1 MKRVAALVVALA
13 LIGVTTWLVWPSAP
27 GVRGQDQKIT
37 VVDGPADD
45 QRVELDA
52 TFFPPPEGGKAPA
65 VLLAHGFGGSKQS
78 MRDQAIR
85 LAQDGYAVL
94 TWSARGFGR
103 STGQIALNSPDYEV
117 KDVKQ
122 LIDWLAERPEVQ
134 LDASGDPRVG
144 IAGGSYGGA
153 IALMTAAFDQRVDA
167 IVPQITWSDLAD
179 ALFPNAATTTQT
191 APGPTAGEA
200 DTTTGTDGDAPR
212 SDGESGTA
220 SDGTDSSA
228 SADPI
233 TGGTGTDQG
242 ADPATG
248 GTGTDQ
254 GASGTGSPDAS
265 GSGAA
270 SGVFKR
276 MWAGIFFGQGVSLDA
291 SSLLG
296 PRETAGPLTP
306 QQARCGRFLPE
317 ICDIYQEVAEDGR
330 ATPEA
335 IALLRE
341 SSPITVA
348 DRIKAPTLLIQGQRD
363 SLFPL
368 SHADAN
374 AKAIATAGTPVSL
387 AWFDGGHDGGNGEA
401 DWLFEQSSAWFSR
414 YLKGEGSQTPPVSA
428 FTVTRD
434 GGRDPGTRQRIRLHP
449 EADAYPGLGGTD
461 TATVELAGPEQN
473 IVNPPG
479 GAPASISTVP
489 GIGGLLGG
497 QGNGGVSIDM
507 PGQSA
512 AFESR
517 PLTAPLQLTGSP
529 TITVRVTGE
538 GEATLFAKLYDVAEN
553 NQLPTLPAG
562 LVAPVRVTIPQGA
575 GSTEATITLPAVD
588 HRFAVGHRLRLVVTT
603 TDMGFATPAA
613 PAAYQISLA
622 SPALTVPTVRTLAAA
637 PTGVAWWVWA
647 MPLASIVV
655 AAVLL
660 ATGRTPARLR
670 RRPVRASTA
679 GPASIGGTPE
689 TGIPNTTPASS
700 PDGKPVTPAVTT
712 PNGQAPHTGTT
723 ATGTTATGTTTA
735 GTTTDDPSDVAT
747 RVNGSSPDA
756 ATGADESSPDG
767 VTTVNGS
774 SAAMAGTDSAS
785 TDAVTGVNGSPADAK
800 AGGQARDGAT
810 TGSRTGAAPVT
821 SVPAGDPP
829 SASSATGTA
838 AVAAAEVP
846 LEISGLTKAYRN
858 GELAVDGLSFRVE
871 KGQVLGLLGPNGAGK
886 TTTMRMMMGLI
897 QPDDGEVRIFGERV
911 TPGAPVLSRL
921 GSFVEGPGFLPHLS
935 GHDNIQLYW
944 AATGR
949 PAADA
954 HFDEALEIAGLGK
967 ALERAVRTYSQGMR
981 QRLAIAQAML
991 GLPDLLVLDEPTNGL
1006 DPPQI
1011 REMRE
1016 VLKRYARDGRTVIV
1030 SSHMLAEVEQTCS
1043 HVVVMQRGRLVS
1055 TGPVSQLLSSAA
1067 AANGHG
1073 PRLEDVFLDLIGDKA

>member
-1 MKRVAALVVALA
+1 MKRVAALVAALA

-27 GVRGQDQKIT
+27 EVRAQDQKIT

-45 QRVELDA
+45 QRVELDT
-52 TFFPPPEGGKAPA
+52 TFFPPSGGGKAPA
-65 VLLAHGFGGSKQS
+65 VLIGHGFGGSKQS
-78 MRDQAIR
+78 VRQQAMRV
-85 LAQDGYAVL
+85 AQDGYAVL

-103 STGQIALNSPDYEV
+103 STGEIALNSPDYEV

-122 LIDWLAERPEVQ
+122 LIDWLAKRPEVL

-144 IAGGSYGGA
+144 IVGGSYGGS
-153 IALMTAAFDQRVDA
+153 IALMTAAHDQRVDA

-179 ALFPNAATTTQT
+179 ALFPNAAVQPP
-191 APGPTAGEA
+191 AA
-200 DTTTGTDGDAPR
+200 
-212 SDGESGTA
+212 
-220 SDGTDSSA
+220 
-228 SADPI
+228 
-233 TGGTGTDQG
+233 TDQ
-242 ADPATG
+242 DT
-248 GTGTDQ
+248 
-254 GASGTGSPDAS
+254 
-265 GSGAA
+265 SGAA
-270 SGVFKR
+270 SAPSPAGATANGLGQPESGVFKR
-276 MWAGIFFGQGVSLDA
+276 MWAGIFFGQGVSLESFA
-291 SSLLG
+291 LQG
-296 PRETAGPLTP
+296 QRQAAGPLTP
-306 QQARCGRFLPE
+306 QQARCGRFLPA
-317 ICDIYQEVAEDGR
+317 ICDIYQQVAKDGK

-335 IALLRE
+335 VALLRK

-348 DRIKAPTLLIQGQRD
+348 GQIKAPTLLLQGQRD

-374 AKAIATAGTPVSL
+374 AKAIAAAGTPVSL

-401 DWLFEQSSAWFSR
+401 DWLFEQSSAWFAR
-414 YLKGEGSQTPPVSA
+414 YLKGDGSAQTAPPVSA

-449 EADAYPGLGGTD
+449 EAASYPGLAGTD
-461 TATVELAGPEQN
+461 TTTVELSGPEQS

-497 QGNGGVSIDM
+497 QNTAGISIDM

-512 AFESR
+512 AFDSR
-517 PLTAPLQLTGSP
+517 PLTAPLQLTGTTTAKIKVS
-529 TITVRVTGE
+529 GK
-538 GEATLFAKLYDVAEN
+538 GEATLFAKLYDVADTAT
-553 NQLPTLPAG
+553 QPPTLPAG
-562 LVAPVRVTIPQGA
+562 LVAPIRVTIPEGA
-575 GSTEATITLPAVD
+575 GSVEATITLPAVD

-603 TDMGFATPAA
+603 TDMGFATPAE
-613 PAAYQISLA
+613 PAAYQVSLA
-622 SPALTVPTVRTLAAA
+622 SPALAVPTVRTLAA
-637 PTGVAWWVWA
+637 PPSGVAWWVWA
-647 MPLASIVV
+647 MPLAAVV
-655 AAVLL
+655 IAAALL
-660 ATGRTPARLR
+660 ATGRASTLAPAGAGVR
-670 RRPVRASTA
+670 RRAV
-679 GPASIGGTPE
+679 PA
-689 TGIPNTTPASS
+689 
-700 PDGKPVTPAVTT
+700 
-712 PNGQAPHTGTT
+712 
-723 ATGTTATGTTTA
+723 
-735 GTTTDDPSDVAT
+735 
-747 RVNGSSPDA
+747 
-756 ATGADESSPDG
+756 
-767 VTTVNGS
+767 
-774 SAAMAGTDSAS
+774 
-785 TDAVTGVNGSPADAK
+785 AVTGRSADDGPAEP
-800 AGGQARDGAT
+800 GGE
-810 TGSRTGAAPVT
+810 P
-821 SVPAGDPP
+821 
-829 SASSATGTA
+829 
-838 AVAAAEVP
+838 VP

-897 QPDDGEVRIFGERV
+897 RPDDGEVRIFGDRV

-935 GHDNIQLYW
+935 GRDNIELYW

-1043 HVVVMQRGRLVS
+1043 HVVVMHRGRLVS
-1055 TGPVSQLLSSAA
+1055 SGPVSRLLTSAA
-1067 AANGHG
+1067 TGNGHG
-1073 PRLEDVFLDLIGDKA
+1073 PRLEDVFLDLIGDKS